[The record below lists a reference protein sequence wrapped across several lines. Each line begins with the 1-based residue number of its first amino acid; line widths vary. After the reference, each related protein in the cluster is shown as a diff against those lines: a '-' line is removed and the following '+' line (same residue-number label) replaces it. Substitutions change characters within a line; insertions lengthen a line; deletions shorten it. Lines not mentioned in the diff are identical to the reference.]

1 MIGMAE
7 ILEQSDSDTAAGLFW
22 VSGLCGRLLGSQPSG
37 SKRGIF
43 CFHALGDN
51 VFAIASTAA
60 SYMTR
65 AWHIALKFD
74 GELFRL
80 NLISAHAMVPRC
92 IIKSTRLLEG
102 NLGSFE
108 VCLNTKRSHSWTFS
122 FSSAFKPTTCR
133 RHASELDL
141 ARSS

>member
-51 VFAIASTAA
+51 VFADSLNSRFIHDTSVAHCIEI
-60 SYMTR
+60 R
-65 AWHIALKFD
+65 RRV
-74 GELFRL
+74 FRL

-102 NLGSFE
+102 NLGSFK
-108 VCLNTKRSHSWTFS
+108 VCLNTKHSHSWTFS